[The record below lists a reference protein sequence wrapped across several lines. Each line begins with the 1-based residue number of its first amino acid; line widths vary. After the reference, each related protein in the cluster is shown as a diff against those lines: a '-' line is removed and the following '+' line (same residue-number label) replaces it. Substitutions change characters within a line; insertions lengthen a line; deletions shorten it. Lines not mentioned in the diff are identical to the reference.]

1 MTSTAKTPLPPAASA
16 SALDPQAEPFYLQVL
31 QALDDAGVPFLV
43 GGAFA
48 LAGLTGVER
57 PTKDLDLFIRRE
69 DFLRL
74 DQVLAGSGLRT
85 ELTFPHWLGKVY
97 DEPFFID
104 FIFASANGLNAVD
117 EGWFERAGS
126 DTILGRKVRT
136 MSAEDMIW
144 SKAFIMER
152 ERYDGA
158 DVAHVLRGC
167 AATLDWPHL
176 MERAAEHWRVLLS
189 HLVLFGYI
197 YPDERDRIPAWVMHG
212 LLHKL
217 QDEMLAPPPANGRC
231 LGTLLSRE
239 QYLPD
244 LEHGAGDARLRP
256 AGTMSEEE
264 IAAWT
269 AAIDN
274 PPDK

>member
-1 MTSTAKTPLPPAASA
+1 MPSTAKSPLPPAASA
-16 SALDPQAEPFYLQVL
+16 TALDPRAEPFYRQVL
-31 QALDDAGVPFLV
+31 QALDDGGVPFLV

-57 PTKDLDLFIRRE
+57 PTKDLDLFVRRD

-74 DQVLAGSGLRT
+74 DQVLAGTGLCS
-85 ELTFPHWLGKVY
+85 ELTFPHWLGKVWSG
-97 DEPFFID
+97 PFFID
-104 FIFASANGLNAVD
+104 FIFASANGMNPVD
-117 EGWFERAGS
+117 DGWFERAGS
-126 DTILGRKVRT
+126 DTVLGRPVRT

-176 MERAAEHWRVLLS
+176 MERADGHWRVLLS

-217 QDEMLAPPPANGRC
+217 QDEMLAPPPASGRC
-231 LGTLLSRE
+231 QGTLLSRE

-256 AGTMSEEE
+256 AGTMSEAE

-269 AAIDN
+269 AAIDK